1 MRYCGTAVEYLKE
14 TSSQREKISQQ
25 VQAILLQVLSDH
37 GVKLYLFGSWARGE
51 ERQFSDIDVGVWH
64 DGTLDRKLLTEVRF
78 LLEESTIPYR
88 VDVVDLTQVDTEFL
102 AKVKREGIVW
112 ND

>member
-1 MRYCGTAVEYLKE
+1 VRTAVGYLKE

-25 VQAILLQVLSDH
+25 VRAILLQVLSEH

-51 ERQFSDIDVGVWH
+51 ERQSSDIDVGVWH